1 MQQPIPGC
9 HLIAN
14 RVESIKLRCSD
25 DRLIN
30 AKHILVTWTTYAVA
44 WSMDSMSAIHGQPNP
59 DYGTILP
66 KIAPDSLIRMV
77 GGSIQMLCRRMHS
90 NNPGEIPLYARL
102 MKKLW
107 TYFNSINWGNLF
119 SHIFVIMNNRSL
131 YINNTYE
138 LS

>member
-1 MQQPIPGC
+1 
-9 HLIAN
+9 
-14 RVESIKLRCSD
+14 
-25 DRLIN
+25 
-30 AKHILVTWTTYAVA
+30 
-44 WSMDSMSAIHGQPNP
+44 MSAIHGQPNP